1 MSRWTR
7 LLQSARLEIV
17 VVSFVGAS
25 AVLLFCWCCGSK
37 MSLFQGIFKF
47 TDGRKLP
54 AEFRRLT
61 QSRKGTGSAMAD
73 LVGELDGQ
81 ENVMRTNVKAKKN
94 IQEGYAR
101 ADSLDKQKLKKYVK
115 ALAQEAKLYR
125 NARME

>member
-1 MSRWTR
+1 
-7 LLQSARLEIV
+7 
-17 VVSFVGAS
+17 
-25 AVLLFCWCCGSK
+25 
-37 MSLFQGIFKF
+37 
-47 TDGRKLP
+47 
-54 AEFRRLT
+54 
-61 QSRKGTGSAMAD
+61 MAD